1 MKIHTKRKENF
12 KKAQYIFLVSD
23 RSCFLKMPAE
33 LMTDRLM
40 AGAHIRI
47 FFYLPDTMLI
57 MNLDEKQTKNNN
69 ATQKRQNLN

>member
-12 KKAQYIFLVSD
+12 KKAQDIFLVSD

-47 FFYLPDTMLI
+47 FFYLHDDANYEKSKQKTTMQHKKGKI
-57 MNLDEKQTKNNN
+57 
-69 ATQKRQNLN
+69 